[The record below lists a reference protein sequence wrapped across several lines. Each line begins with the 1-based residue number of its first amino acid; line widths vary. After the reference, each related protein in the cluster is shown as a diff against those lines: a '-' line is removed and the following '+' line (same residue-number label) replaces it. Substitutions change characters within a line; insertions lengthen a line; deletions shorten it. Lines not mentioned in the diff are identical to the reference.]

1 MNSMKTKTTEIFP
14 LIIKKAHSTVKIYR
28 GENRGKPFFTVAYL
42 TASGRKRENF
52 TDLAEAKRT
61 AASRVDAL
69 AKGDLEALKL
79 GGQERQLYV
88 AAAAALEASGVSIDI
103 AARTFAVAFD
113 LLGGDSII
121 EACRYF
127 AKHRDRGLPDITVA
141 DASERFVEAKIAEGL
156 SARHCKDLRRIT
168 GKLVQAFAVN
178 LKDVTGE
185 DLSRYI
191 AGLKMGAVSK
201 NNHLRNIK
209 TLFSFARSHGWLTK
223 NETTA
228 ADAVNFVKTKRK
240 PPAIFTPAETAALL
254 SAASERFIPYIALL
268 AFGGVRADE
277 ISEDEPRPGEER
289 GQLRWEDIDFDR
301 GVINVPEAVSKT
313 IRRKIVMQAN
323 LAQWLAPYRGRTGF
337 IYALEPSNDREKCAA
352 AAKVK
357 WKHNAL
363 RHGFA
368 SYRLEQCKNAA
379 EVSLEMGNSPR
390 MVMQRYAD
398 VVHAEDAAAYWSIRP
413 ADGGKVLPTTA
424 AA

>member
-1 MNSMKTKTTEIFP
+1 MMKRKTTETFP
-14 LIIKKAHSTVKIYR
+14 LTVTKGSASVKIYR
-28 GENRGKPFFTVAYL
+28 TNNRGVPTYTVSFVG
-42 TASGRKRENF
+42 ASGRVLRQF
-52 TDLAEAKRT
+52 RDLDEAKRE
-61 AASRVDAL
+61 AASRASSLAL
-69 AKGDLEALKL
+69 GDLEALRL
-79 GGQERQLYV
+79 GGRERQLYV
-88 AAAAALEASGVSIDI
+88 AASEALNPTGVSIDI
-103 AARTFAVAFD
+103 AARTFAAAFD
-113 LLGGDSII
+113 LLGGDSIL

-127 AKHRDRGLPDITVA
+127 ARHRDRGLPDITVT
-141 DASERFVEAKIAEGL
+141 DASERFLATKNAEGL

-185 DLSRYI
+185 DLGRYI
-191 AGLKMGAVSK
+191 ASLKMGAVSK

-209 TLFSFARSHGWLTK
+209 TLFTFGRSHGWLTK

-254 SAASERFIPYIALL
+254 SAASERFVPYLALI

-301 GVINVPEAVSKT
+301 GVVNVPEAVSKT
-313 IRRKIVMQAN
+313 IRRKITMQAN

-337 IYALEPSNDREKCAA
+337 VYALEPSNDREKCAA

-379 EVSLEMGNSPR
+379 EVSLEMGNGPR

-398 VVHAEDAAAYWSIRP
+398 VVHAEDAAAYWNIRP
-413 ADGGKVLPTTA
+413 ADGGKVLPMPVA
-424 AA
+424 A

>member
-1 MNSMKTKTTEIFP
+1 MKNKTTETFP
-14 LIIKKAHSTVKIYR
+14 LIIKKAHSLVKIYL
-28 GENRGKPFFTVAYL
+28 GENRGKPFFTLAYM

-61 AASRVDAL
+61 AQSRVDAL
-69 AKGDLEALKL
+69 AHGDMEALKL

-88 AAAAALEASGVSIDI
+88 AAAAALEPTGVSIDI
-103 AARTFAVAFD
+103 ACRTFAAAVD
-113 LLGGDSII
+113 VLGGDAIL

-141 DASERFVEAKIAEGL
+141 DASERFLATKNAEGL

-168 GKLVQAFAVN
+168 GKLVHAFAVN

-209 TLFSFARSHGWLTK
+209 TLFTFARSHGWLTK

-254 SAASERFIPYIALL
+254 ANAGERFLPYLALI

-313 IRRKIVMQAN
+313 IRRKITMQPN
-323 LAQWLAPYRGRTGF
+323 LAKWLAPYRGRAGF
-337 IYALEPSNDREKCAA
+337 IYALEPSTDREKCAA

-363 RHGFA
+363 RHSFA
-368 SYRLEQCKNAA
+368 SYRLEACKNAA

-390 MVMQRYAD
+390 MVLQRYAD
-398 VVHAEDAAAYWSIRP
+398 VVHAEDAVAYWNITP
-413 ADGGKVLPTTA
+413 AC
-424 AA
+424 

>member
-1 MNSMKTKTTEIFP
+1 MKPKIPEIFP
-14 LIIKKAHSTVKIYR
+14 LLIKKAHSTVKIYR
-28 GENRGKPFFTVAYL
+28 TLNRGVPTFTVSYVG
-42 TASGRKRENF
+42 ASGRKRENF

-61 AASRVDAL
+61 AQSRVDAL
-69 AKGDLEALKL
+69 AKGDMEALKL

-88 AAAAALEASGVSIDI
+88 AAAAALDPTGISIDI
-103 AARTFAVAFD
+103 ACRTFAAAFD
-113 LLGGDSII
+113 ILGGDAIL

-127 AKHRDRGLPDITVA
+127 AKHRDGGLPDITVA
-141 DASERFVEAKIAEGL
+141 AASERFLATKNAEGL

-168 GKLVQAFAVN
+168 GKLVHAFAVN

-209 TLFSFARSHGWLTK
+209 TLFTFGRSHGWLTK

-240 PPAIFTPAETAALL
+240 PPEIFTPAETAKLL
-254 SAASERFIPYIALL
+254 AAASERFVPYLALIF
-268 AFGGVRADE
+268 FGGLRADE
-277 ISEDEPRPGEER
+277 ISDDEPREGESR

-313 IRRKIVMQAN
+313 IGRKITMQAN
-323 LAQWLAPYRGRTGF
+323 LAQWLAPYQGRTGF
-337 IYALEPSNDREKCAA
+337 IYDLDPTIDREKCVAA
-352 AAKVK
+352 SGVK
-357 WKHNAL
+357 WKHNGP
-363 RHGFA
+363 RRSFA
-368 SYRLEQCKNAA
+368 SYRLDVCKSAA

-390 MVMQRYAD
+390 MVLQNYATT
-398 VVHAEDAAAYWSIRP
+398 VHAEDAVAYWNITP
-413 ADGGKVLPTTA
+413 AC
-424 AA
+424 